1 MPEFRHVPHRAAPAP
16 AAQQRAEEEPE
27 EEQPDEPRYTAPEP
41 KRKRDW
47 GSIFQKTFDRINQT
61 FSAAEDEEI

>member
-1 MPEFRHVPHRAAPAP
+1 MI
-16 AAQQRAEEEPE
+16 EPSVRGAFISDK
-27 EEQPDEPRYTAPEP
+27 PDEPRYTAPEP

-47 GSIFQKTFDRINQT
+47 SSIFQKTFDRINQT